1 VTAAAA
7 RPGRRVARGALGP
20 VAEGG
25 RLVAAGVTYLNG
37 RPAIDPLERGR
48 YAERFVVGRAASA
61 EVARRVAEGEAAL
74 GLMPV
79 AAYADLGGLELV
91 PGVAIGAKGPVR
103 SVLLLADEP
112 LDRLDTIVLDAT
124 SRTSVV
130 LARLVVAARRKAP
143 VRYACDDPQG
153 AVDAVGGKTGAVVIG
168 DVALRNEGRCART
181 IDLGAAWLEM
191 TGLPFVFAAW
201 CAPAGVVGPGDAELL
216 RAALAEG
223 LADRAAIARDYAR
236 ATGDDEARARNYLT
250 EAVRYEFGDLEREG
264 LQLFFDRAAAAGLL
278 PPARVRFVE
287 GRPTSG
293 GAARPHG
300 AAGATE
306 AGGATGA
313 NADGAGADGGAGAN
327 GAGAWPG
334 RPSIDALLSR
344 AAEGGRLSGEE
355 AERLYAEAPLF
366 ELGLAADEVRRRR
379 HPDGVVTYIV
389 DRNINYTNVCT
400 TSCRFCAFYR
410 PLGHA
415 EAYVLSREVLAQK
428 MREVVD
434 AGGVQ
439 ILLQGGLHP
448 ELGIG
453 WYEDLFGWIKS
464 NFPLGLHAL
473 SPEEIVHLS
482 RLEGLPV
489 REVLARLHAAGLDSL
504 PGGGAEILTDRV
516 RRKIAPAK
524 CTSDEWLFV
533 MREAHRLGLR
543 SSATM
548 MYGTTDVARDR
559 VLHLLKLRALQDE
572 TGGFTA
578 FFCWDYQYEK
588 GVKQRAGETGTN
600 YYLRTQALA
609 RLVLDNF
616 EHVGASWVTQGP
628 DVGEVALRFGADD
641 FGSVMFEENVVSSA
655 GTTYCID
662 AAAIER
668 RIRGAG
674 FKAVRRN
681 VRYEWLG
688 EPA

>member
-1 VTAAAA
+1 MS
-7 RPGRRVARGALGP
+7 GRRVGRGTLGP
-20 VAEGG
+20 LDAEG
-25 RLVAAGVTYLNG
+25 RLVVAGVTYLNG
-37 RPAIDPLERGR
+37 RPPIDPLERGH
-48 YAERFVVGRAASA
+48 YAERFAVGRAASA

-79 AAYADLGGLELV
+79 AAYADFGGLELV
-91 PGVAIGAKGPVR
+91 PGVAIGAKGPIR

-112 LDRLDTIVLDAT
+112 LEQLDTIVLDAT

-143 VRYACDDPQG
+143 LRYACDDPEP
-153 AVDAVGGKTGAVVIG
+153 AVASVGGRTGAVVIG
-168 DVALRNEGRCART
+168 DVALRQEGRFAHT
-181 IDLGAAWLEM
+181 IDLGAAWREL

-201 CAPAGVVGPGDAELL
+201 CAPPGALSARDGDLL

-223 LADRAAIARDYAR
+223 LAARAEIARDYAR
-236 ATGDDEARARNYLT
+236 ATGDDEARARSYLL
-250 EAVRYEFGDLEREG
+250 ESVRYEFGDDEQKG
-264 LQLFFDRAAAAGLL
+264 LQHFFDRAADAGLL
-278 PPARVRFVE
+278 PPTRVRLAE
-287 GRPTSG
+287 GRPVASS
-293 GAARPHG
+293 AASASP
-300 AAGATE
+300 E
-306 AGGATGA
+306 
-313 NADGAGADGGAGAN
+313 
-327 GAGAWPG
+327 PP
-334 RPSIDALLSR
+334 RPSVDALLAR

-366 ELGLAADEVRRRR
+366 ELGLAADEVRKRR

-415 EAYVLSREVLAQK
+415 ESYVLSREVLAQK
-428 MREVVD
+428 MQEVVD

-448 ELGIG
+448 ELRIE
-453 WYEDLFGWIKS
+453 WYEDLFRWMKAT
-464 NFPLGLHAL
+464 FPLGLHAL

-482 RLEGLPV
+482 GLEHVSV
-489 REVLARLHAAGLDSL
+489 REVLSRLRAAGLDSV

-548 MYGTTDVARDR
+548 MYGTSDVARDR

-588 GVKQRAGETGTN
+588 GVKQRAGETGTA

-662 AAAIER
+662 ASAIER
-668 RIRGAG
+668 RIRSAG
-674 FKAVRRN
+674 FRAVRRN
-681 VRYEWLG
+681 VRYDWLG